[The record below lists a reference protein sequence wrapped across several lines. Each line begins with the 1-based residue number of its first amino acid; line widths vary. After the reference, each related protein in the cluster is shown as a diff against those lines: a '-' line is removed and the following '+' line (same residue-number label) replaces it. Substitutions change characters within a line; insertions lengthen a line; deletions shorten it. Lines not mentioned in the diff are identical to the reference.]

1 MKEVMRVLQSSIF
14 RALCSLIIGA
24 LLIKY
29 PSDTATWI
37 VILIGVL
44 FLLSGIISCVAYF
57 YSRKQYYDNIVTNAN
72 GRVISGGMP
81 AYPILGLGSLLL
93 GLILTL
99 RPGAVIDIMAY
110 ILGGILIV
118 GSLSQI
124 ASLISA
130 TRVYHIPV
138 LFWIS
143 PLLILVVGLVSIIKP
158 EWIASAPLM
167 VLGWCLVLY
176 GITEIINTLKI
187 YSARKRAEKEQQMAN
202 NEIITDD
209 VSQ

>member
-1 MKEVMRVLQSSIF
+1 MKILQSSIF
-14 RALCSLIIGA
+14 RAICSLIIGA

-29 PSDTATWI
+29 PTDTATWI

-44 FLLSGIISCVAYF
+44 FLLSGIISCITYLYA
-57 YSRKQYYDNIVTNAN
+57 RKHATDTIVTDTD
-72 GRVISGGMP
+72 GRIISADIP
-81 AYPILGLGSLLL
+81 SFPILGIGSLLL

-99 RPGAVIDIMAY
+99 RPEAVIDIMAY
-110 ILGGILIV
+110 ILGAILII

-124 ASLISA
+124 VSLISA
-130 TRVYHIPV
+130 NRRFRIPI

-143 PLLILVVGLVSIIKP
+143 PLLIFLIGLMSIVKP
-158 EWIASAPLM
+158 DWIASAPLL

-176 GITEIINTLKI
+176 GVTEIINALKI
-187 YSARKRAEKEQQMAN
+187 YSARKKAEKEQVAASQK
-202 NEIITDD
+202 EEYLD

>member
-1 MKEVMRVLQSSIF
+1 MKILQSSIF
-14 RALCSLIIGA
+14 RAICSLIIGA

-29 PSDTATWI
+29 PTDTATWI

-44 FLLSGIISCVAYF
+44 FLLSGIISCITYLYA
-57 YSRKQYYDNIVTNAN
+57 RKHATDTIVTDTD
-72 GRVISGGMP
+72 GRIISADIP
-81 AYPILGLGSLLL
+81 SFPILGIGSLLL

-99 RPGAVIDIMAY
+99 RPEAVIDIMAY
-110 ILGGILIV
+110 ILGAILII

-124 ASLISA
+124 VSLISA
-130 TRVYHIPV
+130 NRRFRIPI

-143 PLLILVVGLVSIIKP
+143 PLLIFLIGLMSIVKP
-158 EWIASAPLM
+158 DWIASAPLL

-176 GITEIINTLKI
+176 GVTEIINALKI
-187 YSARKRAEKEQQMAN
+187 YSARKKAEKEQVAAS
-202 NEIITDD
+202 EKEEYLD